1 MANLCEAYKSRLAI
15 AERFYSQKHAG
26 EKLSESKKLVTAK
39 VLENTNKFLN
49 EAFENSVGTQRSDLG
64 LFKKFALNLTTVALP
79 NLIAHDLVIVHPMSS
94 MSGYV
99 NYVQYTRGSNKGAY
113 VQGDVINDP
122 FRLGSFK
129 NGADGKLDTNYTAAK
144 VCEALGKLSA
154 NGAAFDGTLRWTP
167 VIPGTVE
174 IVAGAQRFR
183 DYTEVDDPSA
193 PSGKRRV
200 PNAVDATGSAELSDG
215 AGKKGKITYATGKVT
230 FDASQ
235 ITDEN
240 VTMFVNYVYDNV
252 VIPQNDLPIINA
264 EIKAIP
270 LIAKARRIAIYYSQ
284 IAAFQAKTDYGM
296 DLGAQLAEKA
306 VGELSYEIDT
316 EITSML
322 VDNASESDLLSF
334 NKALPMGV
342 SKAEHYEGFAEVV
355 EIGKQLIYDNTK
367 RFAPTYMLIA
377 SDILPIL
384 SFVKGFSAAS
394 TSSVNGPYFAGTL
407 NGLKVFV
414 TPNVKAGTFV
424 LGVNGDDMMSSAA
437 VYAPYM
443 AIVPTQLLG
452 YADGGMSQGWSTMYD
467 LKMLNAGLLV
477 KGTVKNDPATANA
490 QVINTKAQG

>member
-144 VCEALGKLSA
+144 VCEAKEA
-154 NGAAFDGTLRWTP
+154 AGAGEYKVSLMWTP
-167 VIPGTVE
+167 VVPTTVE
-174 IVAGAQRFR
+174 VVATGATFRDNGEGKLQEMENGQVKVGGKEGKVDYTTGEISFAASTLTAGA
-183 DYTEVDDPSA
+183 V
-193 PSGKRRV
+193 
-200 PNAVDATGSAELSDG
+200 
-215 AGKKGKITYATGKVT
+215 
-230 FDASQ
+230 
-235 ITDEN
+235 
-240 VTMFVNYVYDNV
+240 FVNYAYDNV

-322 VDNASESDLLSF
+322 VDNASESALLSF

-367 RFAPTYMLIA
+367 RFAPTYMLVA

-384 SFVKGFSAAS
+384 SFIKGFSAAS

-414 TPNVKAGTFV
+414 TPNVKPGTFV

-477 KGTVKNDPATANA
+477 KGTVVNDPETANK
-490 QVINTKAQG
+490 QVVTTQAKG

>member
-129 NGADGKLDTNYTAAK
+129 EGADKKLDTNYTAAK
-144 VCEALGKLSA
+144 VCEAK
-154 NGAAFDGTLRWTP
+154 AAATDAKYDVSLMWTP
-167 VIPGTVE
+167 VVPTTVEVVTAGATFRDNGEGKLQEMENGQVKVGGKEGTV
-174 IVAGAQRFR
+174 
-183 DYTEVDDPSA
+183 D
-193 PSGKRRV
+193 
-200 PNAVDATGSAELSDG
+200 
-215 AGKKGKITYATGKVT
+215 YATGAIS
-230 FDASQ
+230 FAAS
-235 ITDEN
+235 TLTAGA
-240 VTMFVNYVYDNV
+240 VFVNYAYDNV

-322 VDNASESDLLSF
+322 VDNATESALLSF

-367 RFAPTYMLIA
+367 RFAPTYMLVA

-384 SFVKGFSAAS
+384 SFIKGFSAVS

-414 TPNVKAGTFV
+414 TPNIKAGTFV

>member
-1 MANLCEAYKSRLAI
+1 
-15 AERFYSQKHAG
+15 
-26 EKLSESKKLVTAK
+26 
-39 VLENTNKFLN
+39 
-49 EAFENSVGTQRSDLG
+49 
-64 LFKKFALNLTTVALP
+64 
-79 NLIAHDLVIVHPMSS
+79 

-113 VQGDVINDP
+113 VKGDVINDP

-129 NGADGKLDTNYTAAK
+129 EGADKKLDTNYTAAK
-144 VCEALGKLSA
+144 VCEAKQ
-154 NGAAFDGTLRWTP
+154 AAEAGEYKVSLMWTP
-167 VIPGTVE
+167 VVATTVE
-174 IVAGAQRFR
+174 VVATGATFR
-183 DYTEVDDPSA
+183 DNGE
-193 PSGKRRV
+193 GKLQEMDGNKV
-200 PNAVDATGSAELSDG
+200 KEGGKTGTID
-215 AGKKGKITYATGKVT
+215 YATGAIS
-230 FDASQ
+230 FAAS
-235 ITDEN
+235 TLTAGP
-240 VTMFVNYVYDNV
+240 VFVNYAYDNV

-322 VDNASESDLLSF
+322 VDNATESALLSF

>member
-129 NGADGKLDTNYTAAK
+129 EGKDGKLDTNYTAAK
-144 VCEALGKLSA
+144 VCEAKQ
-154 NGAAFDGTLRWTP
+154 AAESGEYKVSLMWTP
-167 VIPGTVE
+167 VVPTTVE
-174 IVAGAQRFR
+174 VVATGATFR
-183 DYTEVDDPSA
+183 DNGEGKLQEMDGDKVKE
-193 PSGKRRV
+193 SGK
-200 PNAVDATGSAELSDG
+200 TGTID
-215 AGKKGKITYATGKVT
+215 YATGAIS
-230 FDASQ
+230 FAAS
-235 ITDEN
+235 TLAAGA
-240 VTMFVNYVYDNV
+240 VFVNYAYDNV

-322 VDNASESDLLSF
+322 VDNASESPLLAF

-384 SFVKGFSAAS
+384 SFIKGFSAAS

>member
-15 AERFYSQKHAG
+15 AERFYTQKHAG

-79 NLIAHDLVIVHPMSS
+79 NLIAHDLVIVYPMSS

-99 NYVQYTRGSNKGAY
+99 NYVQYTTGSNKGAY
-113 VQGDVINDP
+113 QQGDVINDP

-129 NGADGKLDTNYTAAK
+129 TGADGKLDTNYTAAR
-144 VCEALGKLSA
+144 VTEAKEGATAAKYDVKL
-154 NGAAFDGTLRWTP
+154 NWTP
-167 VIPGTVE
+167 VVPGTIEFVTTANGVTKKYFDYTMVDGRRVPANE
-174 IVAGAQRFR
+174 IVDDQGAKVAGATL
-183 DYTEVDDPSA
+183 DYKTGEVSFPA
-193 PSGKRRV
+193 
-200 PNAVDATGSAELSDG
+200 ATFTAD
-215 AGKKGKITYATGKVT
+215 TTV
-230 FDASQ
+230 
-235 ITDEN
+235 
-240 VTMFVNYVYDNV
+240 FVNYAYDNV

-306 VGELSYEIDT
+306 VGQLSYEIDT

-322 VDNASESDLLSF
+322 VDNATASDTLVF
-334 NKALPMGV
+334 NKALPVGV
-342 SKAEHYEGFAEVV
+342 SKAEHYEGFAEIV

-367 RFAPTYMLIA
+367 RFAPNYMLIA

-384 SFVKGFSAAS
+384 SFIKGFSAVS
-394 TSSVNGPYFAGTL
+394 TSNINGPYFAGTL

-414 TPNVKAGTFV
+414 TPNIASGTFV

-467 LKMLNAGLLV
+467 LKMLNTGLLV
-477 KGTVKNDPATANA
+477 KGSVKNDPATANQ

>member
-144 VCEALGKLSA
+144 VCEAKAAATADKYDVSLMWKPVVPTTVEVVTADATFRDNGEGKLQEM
-154 NGAAFDGTLRWTP
+154 DGDKVKEGGKT
-167 VIPGTVE
+167 GT
-174 IVAGAQRFR
+174 I
-183 DYTEVDDPSA
+183 D
-193 PSGKRRV
+193 
-200 PNAVDATGSAELSDG
+200 
-215 AGKKGKITYATGKVT
+215 YATGAIS
-230 FDASQ
+230 FAAS
-235 ITDEN
+235 TLTAGA
-240 VTMFVNYVYDNV
+240 VFVNYAYDNV

-322 VDNASESDLLSF
+322 VDNASESSLLSF

-384 SFVKGFSAAS
+384 SFIKGFSAVS

-414 TPNVKAGTFV
+414 TPNIKAGTFV

>member
-129 NGADGKLDTNYTAAK
+129 EGADKKLDTNYTAAK
-144 VCEALGKLSA
+144 VCEAKKAATDAKYDAKLM
-154 NGAAFDGTLRWTP
+154 WTP
-167 VIPGTVE
+167 VVATTVE
-174 IVAGAQRFR
+174 VVTAGATFR
-183 DYTEVDDPSA
+183 DNGE
-193 PSGKRRV
+193 GKLQEMENGQV
-200 PNAVDATGSAELSDG
+200 KEGGKTGTID
-215 AGKKGKITYATGKVT
+215 YATGAIS
-230 FDASQ
+230 FAAS
-235 ITDEN
+235 TLTAGA
-240 VTMFVNYVYDNV
+240 VFVNYAYDNV

-322 VDNASESDLLSF
+322 VDNATESALLSF

-384 SFVKGFSAAS
+384 SFIKGFSAAS

>member
-129 NGADGKLDTNYTAAK
+129 EGADKKLDTNYTAAK
-144 VCEALGKLSA
+144 VCEAKQ
-154 NGAAFDGTLRWTP
+154 AAEAGEYKVSLMWTP
-167 VIPGTVE
+167 VVPTTVEVVSAGATFRDNGEGKLQEMENGQVKVGGKEGTV
-174 IVAGAQRFR
+174 
-183 DYTEVDDPSA
+183 D
-193 PSGKRRV
+193 
-200 PNAVDATGSAELSDG
+200 
-215 AGKKGKITYATGKVT
+215 YATGAIS
-230 FDASQ
+230 FAAS
-235 ITDEN
+235 TLTAGA
-240 VTMFVNYVYDNV
+240 VFVNYAYDNV

-322 VDNASESDLLSF
+322 VDNASESALLSF

-384 SFVKGFSAAS
+384 SFIKGFSAVS

-414 TPNVKAGTFV
+414 TPNIKAGTFV

>member
-144 VCEALGKLSA
+144 VCEAKEA
-154 NGAAFDGTLRWTP
+154 AGAGEYKVSLMWTP
-167 VIPGTVE
+167 VVPTTVE
-174 IVAGAQRFR
+174 VVATGATFR
-183 DYTEVDDPSA
+183 DNGE
-193 PSGKRRV
+193 GKLQEMENGQV
-200 PNAVDATGSAELSDG
+200 KVG
-215 AGKKGKITYATGKVT
+215 GKEGTIDYATGAIS
-230 FDASQ
+230 FAAS
-235 ITDEN
+235 TLTAGA
-240 VTMFVNYVYDNV
+240 VFVNYAYDNV

-322 VDNASESDLLSF
+322 VDNASESALLSF

-384 SFVKGFSAAS
+384 SFIKGFSAAS